1 MGIWKKEKGE
11 VVVERGN
18 AGNWGRGV
26 RRKGEG
32 YGIREEKKEKKSNEH
47 YVISGTQ

>member
-26 RRKGEG
+26 MRKGEG
-32 YGIREEKKEKKSNEH
+32 YGIREEKEKKSNEH

>member
-32 YGIREEKKEKKSNEH
+32 YGIREEKEKKSNEH